1 MTGPVSGIRSIN
13 PAEAIR
19 DVAGSARPGGAGA
32 FAESLNKAL
41 HSVDS
46 MQKESHAS
54 VNRLLSGEV
63 EDLHKVALDHQR
75 AALAFDLMLQVRNK
89 AVQAYQEV
97 MRMQV

>member
-1 MTGPVSGIRSIN
+1 MIGPVAGIRPPN

-19 DVAGSARPGGAGA
+19 DVAGAERPSGAAG
-32 FAESLNKAL
+32 FAQSLRQAID
-41 HSVDS
+41 SVDGL
-46 MQKESHAS
+46 QKESHAG

-75 AALAFDLMLQVRNK
+75 AALAFDLLLQVRNK

>member
-1 MTGPVSGIRSIN
+1 MTGPVSGIRPIN
-13 PAEAIR
+13 PAESVREA
-19 DVAGSARPGGAGA
+19 AGAARPGGSGA
-32 FAESLNKAL
+32 FAESLSKAL
-41 HSVDS
+41 HAVDT
-46 MQKESHAS
+46 MQKESHAG